1 MIELGSEELKKIE
14 RLQYENLLNRYLKK
28 DRIEVLS
35 TNVRG
40 ASIQLSQD
48 MRILALDKIDKDLGK
63 DTLLRLH
70 DICKYFVA
78 QKSER
83 RKSYDNNPNR
93 FKYDKFS
100 RYEEQLEKVE
110 HLLENFN

>member
-1 MIELGSEELKKIE
+1 MLTLGNDELKKIE

-28 DRIEVLS
+28 DRVEILS

-40 ASIQLSQD
+40 ASIQLSHD
-48 MRILALDKIDKDLGK
+48 MRILALDKIGKDLSK
-63 DTLLRLH
+63 DTLLRLQ

-100 RYEEQLEKVE
+100 KYEEQLEKIE
-110 HLLENFN
+110 QLIRKI